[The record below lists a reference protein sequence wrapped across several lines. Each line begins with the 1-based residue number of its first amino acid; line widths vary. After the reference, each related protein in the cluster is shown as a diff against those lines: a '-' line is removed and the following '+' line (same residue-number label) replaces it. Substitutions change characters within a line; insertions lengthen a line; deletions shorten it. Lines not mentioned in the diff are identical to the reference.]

1 MVALLTQYAEGAL
14 DLPADAAALSSVDRI
29 LVMGSTGLLKAF
41 QTAMKGVL
49 EPLFKPGVKA
59 IATVGSPM
67 QCMMKGVCAQCLQWQ
82 IDPATGLR
90 TRAVFSCAEQDQPLA
105 WVDLENLAARQ
116 GQNRLS
122 ERLSNQWLSIVL
134 DRAASRK
141 GGA

>member
-1 MVALLTQYAEGAL
+1 M
-14 DLPADAAALSSVDRI
+14 
-29 LVMGSTGLLKAF
+29 
-41 QTAMKGVL
+41 
-49 EPLFKPGVKA
+49 
-59 IATVGSPM
+59 
-67 QCMMKGVCAQCLQWQ
+67 GVCAQCLQWQ

-116 GQNRLS
+116 AQNRLS

-141 GGA
+141 SGA